1 MIPINNKPTINEIFL
16 FILIYGFFFLQI
28 KEYIFTENFYISAIT
43 ICVYL
48 FIILVIEILIIA
60 TIFKINFFQKF
71 VLSKKIIFFLFIFI
85 NYYCVILS
93 NSFDFTMIHYK
104 SKLIEITKHAS
115 IGVIVTYI
123 FFLNIDTVKRVSV
136 LFIIINTLYIFN
148 IDSLF
153 SQKNENILRD
163 SIGQK
168 YLFKKKPNIYV
179 FSFETLP
186 PLSITKKHLGIES
199 NYFQK
204 NIEHKIHL
212 LKNNFADNVPTSNSL
227 NSFLFL
233 DQQKFRKL
241 DEKTAGSFFAGRN
254 LSTVFKILK
263 DNNYKLITGFHDS
276 TFGAPGKYVDSHLN
290 FRSVKNES
298 NAKTQIYP
306 QYCQFKLPWY
316 HFQLFMYCN
325 VLNKF
330 LNINDNLRLKSGED
344 FHQYLLTLIN
354 KKDNQPKFAFFHIY
368 KTIHPTEGIND
379 FSKFFKNE
387 LENVFIY
394 MNKVIENVT
403 NKDPGSLLIL
413 TGDHS
418 HLILKW
424 SKNQNL
430 KNSVINQYTDEEKA
444 IILDTY
450 PAFGAIY
457 DHSSIC
463 KKNTNVLISKKYS
476 TNSMIMNHILGC
488 LNGDKNMLFKD
499 LKYNLPNEK
508 SYLNYIYE

>member
-168 YLFKKKPNIYV
+168 YLFKKK
-179 FSFETLP
+179 
-186 PLSITKKHLGIES
+186 
-199 NYFQK
+199 
-204 NIEHKIHL
+204 
-212 LKNNFADNVPTSNSL
+212 A
-227 NSFLFL
+227 
-233 DQQKFRKL
+233 
-241 DEKTAGSFFAGRN
+241 
-254 LSTVFKILK
+254 
-263 DNNYKLITGFHDS
+263 
-276 TFGAPGKYVDSHLN
+276 
-290 FRSVKNES
+290 
-298 NAKTQIYP
+298 
-306 QYCQFKLPWY
+306 
-316 HFQLFMYCN
+316 
-325 VLNKF
+325 
-330 LNINDNLRLKSGED
+330 
-344 FHQYLLTLIN
+344 
-354 KKDNQPKFAFFHIY
+354 
-368 KTIHPTEGIND
+368 
-379 FSKFFKNE
+379 
-387 LENVFIY
+387 
-394 MNKVIENVT
+394 
-403 NKDPGSLLIL
+403 
-413 TGDHS
+413 
-418 HLILKW
+418 
-424 SKNQNL
+424 
-430 KNSVINQYTDEEKA
+430 
-444 IILDTY
+444 
-450 PAFGAIY
+450 
-457 DHSSIC
+457 
-463 KKNTNVLISKKYS
+463 
-476 TNSMIMNHILGC
+476 
-488 LNGDKNMLFKD
+488 
-499 LKYNLPNEK
+499 
-508 SYLNYIYE
+508 